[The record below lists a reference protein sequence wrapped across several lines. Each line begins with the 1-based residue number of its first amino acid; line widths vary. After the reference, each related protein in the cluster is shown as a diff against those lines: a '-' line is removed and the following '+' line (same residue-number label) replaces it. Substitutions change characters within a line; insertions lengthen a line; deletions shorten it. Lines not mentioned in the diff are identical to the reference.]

1 MKSIWTAVVAAF
13 STFSVLP
20 TPRISWDRYT
30 LKGVLCALPL
40 VGAVIGGFCCLY
52 FWLAEWLRLPA
63 ILSTVVLTVLPIA
76 VSGGIHMDGFADTV
90 DALSSHADA
99 EKKREIL
106 KDPHAG
112 AFAILGVGCYMLLY
126 FGLCAALPLSWKTIG
141 LFGISHVL
149 ARATGSLLGAALRPS
164 NPEGMLKTFHDAA
177 AKRSVAILIV
187 WIVLAAAGAALL
199 DPLSTGL
206 MLLACALVFL
216 WVRHTAYRQF
226 GGMSGDLAGYGISL
240 ASLAMLLGLVLSE
253 RIISLWF

>member
-40 VGAVIGGFCCLY
+40 VGAVIGGLCCLY

-63 ILSTVVLTVLPIA
+63 ILSAVVLT
-76 VSGGIHMDGFADTV
+76 
-90 DALSSHADA
+90 
-99 EKKREIL
+99 EIL

-253 RIISLWF
+253 RIVSLWF